1 MNSNSGNGLNKKA
14 PAIENSASSGAV
26 VAGGATSAPTQ
37 IEDGIRLPSAETMLH
52 CAKLAISEDKP
63 IMLDYWVDS
72 IKKLVFIGVKD
83 DGSKEKILVRSADEY
98 TSPIGKIFKNGK
110 EHILIT
116 ENSIYLVDVGI
127 PLKKFSL

>member
-1 MNSNSGNGLNKKA
+1 MSTSTGNT
-14 PAIENSASSGAV
+14 GAV
-26 VAGGATSAPTQ
+26 ANAPTQ
-37 IEDGIRLPSAETMLH
+37 LDEGIRLPSAETLLH

-63 IMLDYWVDS
+63 IMMDYWVDS

-83 DGSKEKILVRSADEY
+83 DASKEKILVRSVEEY

>member
-1 MNSNSGNGLNKKA
+1 MNSNSGNALNKKM
-14 PAIENSASSGAV
+14 PAIENGGGAAVNGGAASSG
-26 VAGGATSAPTQ
+26 APTQ

-52 CAKLAISEDKP
+52 CAKLGISEDKP
-63 IMLDYWVDS
+63 IMMDYWVDS

-98 TSPIGKIFKNGK
+98 TSPIVKIFKNGR